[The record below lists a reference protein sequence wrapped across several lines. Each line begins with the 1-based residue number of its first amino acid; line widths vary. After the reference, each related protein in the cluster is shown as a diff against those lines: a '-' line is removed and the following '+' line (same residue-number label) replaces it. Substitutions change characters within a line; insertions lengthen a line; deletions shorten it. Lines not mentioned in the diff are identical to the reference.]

1 MRFPILTALGLVL
14 ASPAMAQTAKPA
26 SLAPLVKK
34 LDIPYKQFTLKNGLR
49 VIVHTDRKAP
59 VVAVAVW
66 YDVGSKHEPAGKTG
80 FAHLFEH
87 LMFGGSENVSNFDK
101 TVNALGGSSNNGTTW
116 FDRTN
121 YFQNV
126 PTGALDRMLFVESD
140 RMGWLLGAVSQ
151 DTLDAQRG
159 VVQNEKRQGDNEP
172 YGLVEYA
179 QLAALLP
186 PDHPYAH
193 STIGSMADL
202 QNASMED
209 VRGWFRQHYGPNNAV
224 LVLAGDV
231 DAKTAK
237 PMVKRWFGSIPRG
250 PKQAKVVIP
259 VPTLSAPKHEVMKDN
274 VANVRIH
281 RPWAVP
287 GEDSKDA
294 TPVSVA
300 GAVLGGLASSR
311 LDNAL
316 VRGEEI
322 AVAVTAG
329 YQGFAQLGF
338 FEVTADVKPG
348 VDPALVNRKLDE
360 VIGNFVAQG
369 PSDDEIQRVISRT
382 VAAQLGGLE
391 QVGGF
396 GGKATQLAE
405 GALYKNDPS
414 DYRKQV
420 KALVSVTPAQVKD
433 AMGRWL
439 TRPAYDLRVEPGTR
453 DAYAEPQGN
462 PPPAAPAAAPE
473 RQARAPMP
481 PLGADGSLSF
491 PAIERAT
498 LSNGIPVYLARRTTM
513 PRVQMSVSFDA
524 GFAADPKSA
533 LGTQSL
539 MLNLMPEGTTSRT
552 SLQIAEEGERLGA
565 AISTR
570 AGMDRTSFSLSA
582 LTPNL
587 GASLD
592 LLADIVRNPAFAPA
606 EVDRIR
612 AQQLNRIASELTQPD
627 GLVGRVM
634 PQIIWGKDHPYAVP
648 GSGSGDVGVVK
659 ALTPAALHAFHKAW
673 LRPDNARIFVAGDT
687 SLKQIMP
694 LLETRFGQWKAD
706 AGPKPVKNFSAA
718 IPKPQPRIIL
728 VDRPNSPQSYIMA
741 GTVLDASGRDDL
753 VTLRAANEVFGVG
766 LLSRINQDLRETKG
780 WSYGVRSGIG
790 GAEERVSFSVTA
802 PVQADRTG
810 DSIKALRTH
819 LTDYLSTKGV
829 TPEELTRTIE
839 SNVREL
845 PGSFETASAVL
856 GGMTSIVNL
865 GRPDDYY
872 QQLGKK
878 YQSLT
883 APVLDA
889 TARAKIDPAS
899 LVWVVVGDAK
909 TVRPQLD
916 GIGLPVEDWPST
928 KAE

>member
-1 MRFPILTALGLVL
+1 
-14 ASPAMAQTAKPA
+14 
-26 SLAPLVKK
+26 
-34 LDIPYKQFTLKNGLR
+34 
-49 VIVHTDRKAP
+49 
-59 VVAVAVW
+59 
-66 YDVGSKHEPAGKTG
+66 
-80 FAHLFEH
+80 
-87 LMFGGSENVSNFDK
+87 
-101 TVNALGGSSNNGTTW
+101 
-116 FDRTN
+116 
-121 YFQNV
+121 
-126 PTGALDRMLFVESD
+126 
-140 RMGWLLGAVSQ
+140 
-151 DTLDAQRG
+151 
-159 VVQNEKRQGDNEP
+159 
-172 YGLVEYA
+172 
-179 QLAALLP
+179 
-186 PDHPYAH
+186 
-193 STIGSMADL
+193 
-202 QNASMED
+202 MED

-231 DAKTAK
+231 DVKTAK
-237 PMVKRWFGSIPRG
+237 PMVERMFGSIARG
-250 PKQAKVVIP
+250 PQQAKMNIP
-259 VPTLSAPKHEVMKDN
+259 VPSLAAPKHEVMKDN

-281 RPWAVP
+281 RQWVVP
-287 GEDSKDA
+287 GEDNKDA
-294 TPVSVA
+294 TPLSVA

-316 VRGEEI
+316 VRGEQL
-322 AVAVTAG
+322 AVSVTAG

-348 VDPALVNRKLDE
+348 VDPELVNKRLDDI
-360 VIGNFVAQG
+360 IGSFVAQG
-369 PSDDEIQRVISRT
+369 PTADEIERVVART
-382 VAAQLGGLE
+382 VSGQLGGME

-405 GALYKNDPS
+405 GALYRNDPG

-439 TRPAYDLRVEPGTR
+439 TRPAYDLRVVPGTR

-462 PPPAAPAAAPE
+462 PPPAAPAAALE

-513 PRVQMSVSFDA
+513 PRVQLSVSFDA
-524 GFAADPKSA
+524 GYAADPKAA

-539 MLNLMPEGTTSRT
+539 MLSLMPEGTTSRT
-552 SLQIAEEGERLGA
+552 SLQIAEESERLGA
-565 AISTR
+565 AISTG

-592 LLADIVRNPAFAPA
+592 LLADIVRNPAFAPD

-612 AQQLNRIASELTQPD
+612 AQQLNRIASELTQPG
-627 GLVGRVM
+627 GLAGRVL
-634 PQIIWGKDHPYAVP
+634 PQLIWGKDHPYAIP
-648 GSGSGDVGVVK
+648 GSGSGDAGVVS
-659 ALTPAALHAFHKAW
+659 ALTPAALRSFHDAW

-687 SLKQIMP
+687 SLKQILP
-694 LLETRFGQWKAD
+694 LLEARFGQWKPD
-706 AGPKPVKNFSAA
+706 AGPKPVKNFNVA

-766 LLSRINQDLRETKG
+766 LLSRINQDLREKKG

-790 GAEERVSFSVTA
+790 GAEERVSFSITA

-810 DSIKALRTH
+810 DSIKALRAH
-819 LTDYLSTKGV
+819 LTDYLGSKGV
-829 TPEELTRTIE
+829 TQEELTRTIE

-845 PGSFETASAVL
+845 PGSFETTSAVL
-856 GGMTSIVNL
+856 GGMTSIINL

-883 APVLDA
+883 APTLDA

-909 TVRPQLD
+909 LVRPQLD

-928 KAE
+928 KAQ

>member
-1 MRFPILTALGLVL
+1 MRILTFTALAIAL
-14 ASPAMAQTAKPA
+14 AAPLHAQSAKPA
-26 SLAPLVKK
+26 PLAPLVKK
-34 LDIPYKQFTLKNGLR
+34 LDVPYKQFTLKNGLR

-87 LMFGGSENVSNFDK
+87 LMFGGSENVPDFDK
-101 TVNALGGSSNNGTTW
+101 TVTALGASNNNGSTW

-126 PTGALDRMLFVESD
+126 PTAALDRMLYVESD
-140 RMGWLLGAVSQ
+140 RMGWLLGAVTQ
-151 DTLDAQRG
+151 ETLDAQRG
-159 VVQNEKRQGDNEP
+159 VVQNEKRQGDNQP

-186 PDHPYAH
+186 PGHPYAH

-224 LVLAGDV
+224 LVLAGDIDV
-231 DAKTAK
+231 KTAK
-237 PMVKRWFGSIPRG
+237 PKVERWFGSIARG
-250 PKQAKVVIP
+250 PQQAKMVVP
-259 VPTLSAPKHEVMKDN
+259 VPTLSAPKQEVMKDN

-281 RPWAVP
+281 RQWAVP
-287 GEDSKDA
+287 GEDSTDA
-294 TPVSVA
+294 TPLSVA

-316 VRGEEI
+316 VRGEQL
-322 AVAVTAG
+322 AVSVTAG

-348 VDPALVNRKLDE
+348 VDPALVNARLDAI
-360 VIGNFVAQG
+360 IGDFIKTGPTPDELERVVA
-369 PSDDEIQRVISRT
+369 RT
-382 VAAQLGGLE
+382 VSGQLAGLE

-396 GGKATQLAE
+396 GGKATLLAE
-405 GALYKNDPS
+405 GALYRNDPA

-420 KALVSVTPAQVKD
+420 KALVKITPAQVKD
-433 AMGRWL
+433 AIARWL
-439 TRPAYDLRVEPGTR
+439 TRPAYDLRVEPGER
-453 DAYAEPQGN
+453 AAYQEPQGN
-462 PPPAAPAAAPE
+462 PPPPTATALEKAPRP
-473 RQARAPMP
+473 PMP
-481 PLGADGSLSF
+481 DMGDGGQLSF

-498 LSNGIPVYLARRTTM
+498 LSNGIPVFLARRSTM
-513 PRVQMSVSFDA
+513 PRVQVSVSFDA
-524 GFAADPKSA
+524 GYAADPKAA

-539 MLNLMPEGTTSRT
+539 MLSLMPEGTTSRS
-552 SLQIAEEGERLGA
+552 SLQIAEDSERLGA
-565 AISTR
+565 GISTG
-570 AGMDRTSFSLSA
+570 AGMDRTSFGLSA

-592 LLADIVRNPAFAPA
+592 LLADIVRNPAFAPD
-606 EVDRIR
+606 EVERIR
-612 AQQLNRIASELTQPD
+612 AQQLNRIASELTQPG
-627 GLVGRVM
+627 GLAGRVM
-634 PQIIWGKDHPYAVP
+634 PQVIWGKAHPYAIP
-648 GSGSGDVGVVK
+648 GSGSGDATVVK
-659 ALTPAALHAFHKAW
+659 ALSPAALHAFHKAW

-687 SLKQIMP
+687 SLKQIVP
-694 LLETRFGQWKAD
+694 LLEARFGQWTPE
-706 AGPKPVKNFSAA
+706 AGPKPAKDFSAA

-728 VDRPNSPQSYIMA
+728 VDRPNSPQSYIMGA
-741 GTVLDASGRDDL
+741 TVLNASGRDDL

-790 GAEERVSFSVTA
+790 GAEERVSFSITA

-810 DSIKALRTH
+810 DSIKALRAH
-819 LTDYLSTKGV
+819 LSDFLGPKGV
-829 TPEELTRTIE
+829 TPEELERTIE

-845 PGSFETASAVL
+845 PGSFETTGAVL

-872 QQLGKK
+872 QNLGKK
-878 YQSLT
+878 YAGLT
-883 APVLDA
+883 APTLDA

-899 LVWVVVGDAK
+899 LVWVVVGDAR

-928 KAE
+928 KAQ